1 MSPLRYHLG
10 MAQWG
15 GIVLIVV
22 ANAGALLFRGPLRR
36 VLAGSWRWRVSSCA
50 SNVVPLCFQRCTL
63 KRGGFSA
70 YFGVEGAAM
79 SVTIRDVARVSGF
92 SIKTVSNVINGH
104 PQLRAE
110 TRKRVQDAIDELGY
124 RPNLSARNLRSGRTG
139 VIGLIIPD
147 LTTAYFAELADAV
160 MRAAAS
166 KGIAV
171 LIEPIGSGRENEL
184 AALRGQHR
192 HMVDGVIY
200 SSLTLG
206 SGDAEL
212 LKAVDT
218 PLVVLGDTSF
228 KGQVDRITMANTA
241 GAKAATAHLLAVGRR
256 RILALGAHEGDIV
269 ASAELRLTGYRAAL
283 EDAGVPFD
291 EQLVCYAD
299 SWHRRGGAAAMARLL
314 AGGLNFDA
322 VFAFNDTLALGAMR
336 VLQEAGVRIPQDV
349 AIVGFDDLD
358 ETRYSLPALSTVNP
372 RRDQIAQAA
381 LDTLLRRID
390 GGADLEAREIET
402 DFSLEVRESSGGST
416 ETVSSATSAA

>member
-1 MSPLRYHLG
+1 
-10 MAQWG
+10 
-15 GIVLIVV
+15 
-22 ANAGALLFRGPLRR
+22 
-36 VLAGSWRWRVSSCA
+36 
-50 SNVVPLCFQRCTL
+50 
-63 KRGGFSA
+63 
-70 YFGVEGAAM
+70 M

-110 TRKRVQDAIDELGY
+110 TRARVQEAIDQLGY

-160 MRAAAS
+160 MRAAAA

-192 HMVDGVIY
+192 HMVDGIIY

-206 SGDAEL
+206 SADTEI
-212 LKAVDT
+212 LKGVDT

-228 KGQVDRITMANTA
+228 EGRVDRVTMANTA
-241 GAKAATAHLLAVGRR
+241 GAKSATEHLLAIGRR
-256 RILALGAHEGDIV
+256 KVVALGAHEGDIV
-269 ASAELRLTGYRAAL
+269 ASAELRLDGYKAAL
-283 EDAGVPFD
+283 EEAGLPFD
-291 EQLVCYAD
+291 PKLVRYAD
-299 SWHRRGGAAAMARLL
+299 SWHRRGGAAAMTRML
-314 AGGLNFDA
+314 ADGLDFDA

-336 VLQEAGVRIPQDV
+336 VLQEAGLHIPEDV

-358 ETRYSLPALSTVNP
+358 ETQYSLPTLSTINP
-372 RRDQIAQAA
+372 RRDQIAEAA
-381 LDTLLRRID
+381 VEMLLRRIESGD
-390 GGADLEAREIET
+390 EPEANEIET
-402 DFSLEVRESSGGST
+402 GFSLQIRESSGGSQD
-416 ETVSSATSAA
+416 SASLATSAA

>member
-1 MSPLRYHLG
+1 
-10 MAQWG
+10 
-15 GIVLIVV
+15 
-22 ANAGALLFRGPLRR
+22 
-36 VLAGSWRWRVSSCA
+36 
-50 SNVVPLCFQRCTL
+50 
-63 KRGGFSA
+63 
-70 YFGVEGAAM
+70 M

-104 PQLRAE
+104 PQLREE
-110 TRKRVQDAIDELGY
+110 TRARVQEAIDQLGY

-160 MRAAAS
+160 MRAAAA

-192 HMVDGVIY
+192 HMVDGIIY

-206 SGDAEL
+206 SADTEI
-212 LKAVDT
+212 LKGVDT

-228 KGQVDRITMANTA
+228 EGQVDRVTMANTA
-241 GAKAATAHLLAVGRR
+241 GAKSATEHLLSIGRR
-256 RILALGAHEGDIV
+256 RVVALAAHEGDIV
-269 ASAELRLTGYRAAL
+269 ASAELRLDGYKAAL
-283 EDAGVPFD
+283 EDAGLPFD
-291 EQLVCYAD
+291 PKLVYYAD
-299 SWHRRGGAAAMARLL
+299 SWHRRGGAAAMTRML
-314 AGGLNFDA
+314 ADGLDFDA

-336 VLQEAGVRIPQDV
+336 VLQEAGLRIPKDV

-358 ETRYSLPALSTVNP
+358 ETQYSLPTLSTINP

-381 LDTLLRRID
+381 VEMLLRRIQD
-390 GGADLEAREIET
+390 GDGPEANEIET
-402 DFSLEVRESSGGST
+402 GFSLQIRESSGGSPD
-416 ETVSSATSAA
+416 SASLATSAA